1 MLYLYLG
8 LAGAVG
14 ALLRYGV
21 GQLVQWWAHG
31 FPVGTLLINLSGSFA
46 LGWFNQQLHL
56 DSKWRTV
63 FGTGLIGSYT
73 TFSTFGVESMTLLT
87 NRQWLYALLYLGFS
101 LFGGLLFVYLGDR
114 CGKRKIAS

>member
-8 LAGAVG
+8 LAGAGG

-21 GQLVQWWAHG
+21 GQLVHWWAHG

-56 DSKWRTV
+56 DPKWRTV

-73 TFSTFGVESMTLLT
+73 TFSTFSVEAITLLT
-87 NRQWLYALLYLGFS
+87 DRQWLYAFLYFGISF
-101 LFGGLLFVYLGDR
+101 FGGLLCVYLGDR
-114 CGKRKIAS
+114 YGKREKIS